1 MNYDYNTGRKKLVL
15 PEYGRNIQK
24 MVDYT
29 VSIEDDK
36 ERNRAARA
44 IIAIMGNMNP
54 HLRDVTDF
62 KHKLWDHLAIMSDF
76 KLTID
81 SPYAAPSRE
90 KLQEKPRP
98 VPYQTNHI
106 RYKHYGRAVEMM
118 IQKATEMEDGVE
130 KFILTQLI
138 ANHMKKSYLTWNRE
152 VVTDDIIFQDIE
164 ELSNGRLVPD
174 KSMKLADS
182 KDILSKTKNKKSGPP
197 KKQGRRKQ
205 NK

>member
-1 MNYDYNTGRKKLVL
+1 MNYDYNTGRKNLVL

-81 SPYAAPSRE
+81 SPYAPPSQE
-90 KLQEKPRP
+90 KLRERPRS

-118 IQKATEMEDGVE
+118 IQKATEMPDGVE
-130 KFILTQLI
+130 KSVLTQLI

-164 ELSNGRLVPD
+164 ELSNGNLIPD
-174 KSMKLADS
+174 KSMKLPET
-182 KDILSKTKNKKSGPP
+182 KDILSKTKKSPP
-197 KKQGRRKQ
+197 PRKQGKRKQ

>member
-1 MNYDYNTGRKKLVL
+1 MNYDYNTSRKKLVL

-81 SPYAAPSRE
+81 SPYDAPSRE
-90 KLQEKPRP
+90 KLQERPRP

-106 RYKHYGRAVEMM
+106 RYKHYGRAVERM
-118 IQKATEMEDGVE
+118 IQKATEMEDGVK

-164 ELSNGRLVPD
+164 ELSKGRLIPD
-174 KSMKLADS
+174 KSMKLTDT
-182 KDILSKTKNKKSGPP
+182 KDILSKTKSKKSGPP